1 MIIHKINIK
10 ATFINAFFFHAA
22 AIELPILTYFTNITF
37 QTNPVTN
44 TKKTDA
50 IGLLLP
56 IKLYNMGHFNWPLA
70 SLTTLLSCIFIGAVH
85 TVKVDF

>member
-44 TKKTDA
+44 TKKKK
-50 IGLLLP
+50 
-56 IKLYNMGHFNWPLA
+56 KLMP
-70 SLTTLLSCIFIGAVH
+70 
-85 TVKVDF
+85 